1 MMNEQGI
8 PKGYKKTEVGVIPEE
23 WNVNSLSEIGIF
35 FKGKGIK
42 RNDVAENG
50 TTPCVRY
57 GEIYTRYECYVTNP
71 VSYVSDEVAFTAQPI
86 DYGDLL
92 FAGSGETADEIGKC
106 VAYLGPTPAVAGGDV
121 VVLRPRM
128 VAPLFLGYLLNHA
141 IVSKQKSKFGQ
152 GDAVVHISSNNLGK
166 IIIPLPPLPEQRA
179 IAAALSDVDGLLSA
193 LDALIAKKRAL
204 KTAAMQSLLTGR
216 IRLPGFTGEWVTRRL
231 GDVAEL
237 LKGHG
242 LSKST
247 LEPDGQWFCILYGE
261 LFTTY
266 KEVITNVKSRTNIR
280 YQGLFSL
287 AGDVLLPGSTTTTGV
302 DLAKASALLLSN
314 ILLGSD
320 IIVVRQKENA
330 NAYDASFLAYS
341 LTYVY
346 KHKIAQKTK
355 GITIY
360 HLHGKDLVDLEVT
373 LPSIDEQRA
382 IAAVLADMDAEI
394 AALESRREKVRQV
407 KQGMM
412 QVLLTGKV
420 RLVNKDNAV

>member
-1 MMNEQGI
+1 MVNEQGI
-8 PKGYKKTEVGVIPEE
+8 PKGYKKTEVGVIPKD
-23 WNVNSLSEIGIF
+23 WD
-35 FKGKGIK
+35 IK
-42 RNDVAENG
+42 RLGDIAVFLKG
-50 TTPCVRY
+50 SGLSKSDLSPDGMKRCIHY
-57 GEIYTRYECYVTNP
+57 GELFTIYEER
-71 VSYVSDEVAFTAQPI
+71 I
-86 DYGDLL
+86 
-92 FAGSGETADEIGKC
+92 
-106 VAYLGPTPAVAGGDV
+106 
-121 VVLRPRM
+121 
-128 VAPLFLGYLLNHA
+128 
-141 IVSKQKSKFGQ
+141 
-152 GDAVVHISSNNLGK
+152 DAVVNGTDLEGDFVLSQKNDVLMPTSDVTPNGLATASCIKISNVVLGGDIL
-166 IIIPLPPLPEQRA
+166 IIRAPETELSGEFLAYLVKVYRNRVMQMVKGTTVFHLHARDMANFVLPVPCIEEQRA

-394 AALESRREKVRQV
+394 AALEARREKVRQV